1 MKNRCFVEFAD
12 RLKSALDAKQPL
24 VVQLHR
30 KPAQLRTA
38 KGAFAFKRDQK
49 RAPVS
54 SSEISHRREQAT
66 SSNARGGIFA
76 REGKPLT
83 SAIPSGP

>member
-38 KGAFAFKRDQK
+38 KGRLLSNVIRSARLSVPPRSPIGASKRLHPT
-49 RAPVS
+49 RAAESLHV
-54 SSEISHRREQAT
+54 
-66 SSNARGGIFA
+66 RGN
-76 REGKPLT
+76 P
-83 SAIPSGP
+83 